1 MKSGARREEIATV
14 ARPGDMTA
22 PLLRTSHVHSKL
34 RILGPMLL
42 AAFCLAAP
50 IGTFDDESAIA
61 ESQTPGHTVFNSSFG
76 EYTVTG
82 TGDIGET
89 SDGFHYVWKK
99 VSGDVTIGADVR
111 FAVNGAAGDRKAA
124 LMIRQ
129 TLDPRAPYAAAV
141 LRGDGQAVFQYR
153 PDTGATSRSADVGAK
168 TDLASTVY
176 VSLERRGDAFTMSAG
191 KRLKRGGPVPFNAP
205 TTLTMNGPV
214 YVGLAVAS
222 ADPKA
227 QETAVFGNV
236 YVQPVRAQ

>member
-42 AAFCLAAP
+42 AALCLAAP

-82 TGDIGET
+82 TRDIGET

-99 VSGDVTIGADVR
+99 VSGDVTI
-111 FAVNGAAGDRKAA
+111 GAAGDRKAA

-153 PDTGATSRSADVGAK
+153 PDTGRHREALTWA
-168 TDLASTVY
+168 
-176 VSLERRGDAFTMSAG
+176 RRPTWPARCTC
-191 KRLKRGGPVPFNAP
+191 RWRGGVTRLRCQPEKGSRGA
-205 TTLTMNGPV
+205 
-214 YVGLAVAS
+214 GLFRS
-222 ADPKA
+222 TP
-227 QETAVFGNV
+227 
-236 YVQPVRAQ
+236 PRP